1 MAEVAVIG
9 AGMAG
14 LVAALRLAQEG
25 HAVTVLERA
34 AAPGGKMREV
44 TPGERPIDAG
54 PTVFTM
60 RWVLEEVFREVG
72 ESLDEHLT
80 LHPVDTLA
88 RHAWA
93 GGDVLDLYADTA
105 RSAEA
110 IRHFAGAAEARGF
123 GEFCAR
129 ARRVYETLEGPFIR
143 APRPS
148 PIGLAASAGLAGVA
162 DLWRVSPFTSLWKA
176 LGEHFR
182 DPRLRQLFG
191 RYATYCGAS
200 PFAAPATLMLIA
212 HVEQQGV
219 WLVEGGMHRIA
230 AALEALAVRRGATFR
245 YGAEVAEVLVE
256 GGRCAGVRLADGE
269 RVAAEAV
276 VANADASA
284 LHAGLLG
291 AAAARAVP
299 APQGERSLSAVTW
312 CMEARAQ
319 GFDLLRHSVFFSD
332 DYRAEFDSIFGQGRL
347 PAEPTTYICAQDRDD
362 LGGQPDGTERLLVL
376 VNAPA
381 THLEPRDIERCRQA
395 SLDLLTRCGLTLT
408 PTREVMTTPMD
419 FAALFQGTAGALY
432 GQATHG
438 WKASFSRPG
447 TGTRLPGLYLAGGSV
462 HPGAGVPM
470 AAMSG
475 RLAAARVISD
485 LAFSTRRRPMAMP
498 GGISTRSARMGGTG

>member
-1 MAEVAVIG
+1 
-9 AGMAG
+9 
-14 LVAALRLAQEG
+14 
-25 HAVTVLERA
+25 
-34 AAPGGKMREV
+34 
-44 TPGERPIDAG
+44 
-54 PTVFTM
+54 
-60 RWVLEEVFREVG
+60 
-72 ESLDEHLT
+72 
-80 LHPVDTLA
+80 
-88 RHAWA
+88 
-93 GGDVLDLYADTA
+93 
-105 RSAEA
+105 
-110 IRHFAGAAEARGF
+110 
-123 GEFCAR
+123 
-129 ARRVYETLEGPFIR
+129 
-143 APRPS
+143 
-148 PIGLAASAGLAGVA
+148 
-162 DLWRVSPFTSLWKA
+162 
-176 LGEHFR
+176 
-182 DPRLRQLFG
+182 
-191 RYATYCGAS
+191 
-200 PFAAPATLMLIA
+200 
-212 HVEQQGV
+212 
-219 WLVEGGMHRIA
+219 
-230 AALEALAVRRGATFR
+230 VRRGATFR